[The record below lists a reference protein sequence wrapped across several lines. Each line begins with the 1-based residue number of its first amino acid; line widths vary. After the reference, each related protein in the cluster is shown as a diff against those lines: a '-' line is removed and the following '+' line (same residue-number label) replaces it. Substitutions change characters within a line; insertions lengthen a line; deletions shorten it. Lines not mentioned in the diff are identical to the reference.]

1 MFDGILKSLRLLED
15 MCDLTNTIK
24 PPLCNMQ
31 YIWTDYTHIR
41 TDYGEKI
48 HLMSFRLITKL
59 IPNGIDI

>member
-1 MFDGILKSLRLLED
+1 